1 MFTREQIR
9 EISKRLSELG
19 IKDTD
24 MVIVT
29 NSGFMDEIID
39 ILKTMQIKVRILD
52 LDLYKRE
59 HRIHIEDCI
68 VETSI

>member
-24 MVIVT
+24 LEEVDKISSDDVIAIVQDGVNKKVSIKELISSMG
-29 NSGFMDEIID
+29 NSVII
-39 ILKTMQIKVRILD
+39 
-52 LDLYKRE
+52 E
-59 HRIHIEDCI
+59 
-68 VETSI
+68 

>member
-24 MVIVT
+24 MEEADKISSDDMIAIVQDGVNKKASIGKVLSSVGGSVI
-29 NSGFMDEIID
+29 
-39 ILKTMQIKVRILD
+39 
-52 LDLYKRE
+52 
-59 HRIHIEDCI
+59 IE
-68 VETSI
+68 

>member
-24 MVIVT
+24 LEEVDKISSDDVIAIVQDGV
-29 NSGFMDEIID
+29 NKKASIGKVLSSVRGLVII
-39 ILKTMQIKVRILD
+39 
-52 LDLYKRE
+52 E
-59 HRIHIEDCI
+59 
-68 VETSI
+68 

>member
-24 MVIVT
+24 LEEVDKISSNDVIAIVQDGVNKKVSIKELISSIG
-29 NSGFMDEIID
+29 NSVII
-39 ILKTMQIKVRILD
+39 
-52 LDLYKRE
+52 E
-59 HRIHIEDCI
+59 
-68 VETSI
+68 